1 MSKSNESYQKGFVIF
16 FIIAIA
22 VTLIVV
28 FILRANATK
37 SGTYLTT
44 LSEKELEVEGYG
56 TYSVVNTSPCF
67 TANGK
72 CSGNGIQ
79 TVTSYCTPN
88 PTTGYGCID
97 DNGEQ
102 TFAPKTTTQNCLP
115 NCRSSILQEQTNAYL
130 NTCLYE
136 QPYGDLN
143 TDLTLQ
149 TFTPLLIGISGNSI
163 TKYNNGIPPSTPGNA
178 SSVQK
183 YNSPILQFRLPVN
196 INYNREIFLESLE
209 GNQFKFIFSSG
220 QYVIFTKIGL
230 ITYTSSPYS
239 CSNND
244 VFSISISN
252 NTINFIQNDNII
264 YSSLAAGTFFQAIFN
279 LSGIVTTIPL
289 NTATFD
295 IVDNISFGNN
305 GSEYLCI
312 PRTAKT
318 YNYRIFNCVVNDGV
332 GENACSYTCG
342 SDGRNSANISGD
354 SIVDSPSYIPACVGK
369 KGQVITLNSLAGI
382 NLTNLPKQGFKIS
395 KGYTVKNKLTNGVIV
410 PNVFTIDPPYY
421 PPPTENLP
429 IPIGSTEI
437 TRDQLT
443 TLDNSL
449 VIYENCSMPSE
460 RVKPYCA
467 NYYYY
472 QGTDVDSQITL
483 IDNNILANSTTNFIF
498 SKDCFNNPFWKSDI
512 PQKYLNP
519 YNTSTSKYSLKGIGS
534 FGLTYENYVCRNT
547 PGNLEQVP
555 DTGTP
560 IDTNPPQYYIPGAL
574 GGPEERN
581 YCSAFTASSVNP
593 PVNNTSCYD
602 TLEAVTM
609 PLTQNKFY
617 NICDVT
623 YPDGSHPN
631 DWQPNLKTPGLIQIC
646 QYLPTQDQLDFT
658 SPFVTSSNVLNSNLH
673 QFFGNFIQLTLTN
686 SGKTYF
692 LGTRTSPCEST
703 VNSNLLAP
711 MSNCSYIKPLG
722 TNYSLNK
729 ATFIYNGGSSTVSE
743 AGNFWNKPGCDSEM
757 IQLTSALNILISPYE
772 SSVITAPVGN
782 KQTIT
787 ANLYAYFGNIF
798 GILVQFPFDNTL
810 YFQPIQQGDVDKNKY
825 KPTIQTNVLN
835 NSTQAFTIEFDYSN
849 VNNITMKIINPAT
862 NVPKFDGNAYSDI
875 GFNIS
880 NTPMNIRKI
889 PYNEYIKQSGLY
901 AGINVTVAA
910 SFQRN
915 FECYA
920 TTCDFND
927 TTKPC
932 FPKTCNLY
940 YDYNTDR
947 C

>member
-16 FIIAIA
+16 FIIAI
-22 VTLIVV
+22 VITLVVV

-44 LSEKELEVEGYG
+44 LSSKELETEGYG

-72 CSGNGIQ
+72 CSGNGVQ

-97 DNGEQ
+97 ENGEQ

-115 NCRSSILQEQTNAYL
+115 NCRNTILQEQTNAYL
-130 NTCLYE
+130 NTCQYE

-143 TDLTLQ
+143 TALTLQ
-149 TFTPLLIGISGNSI
+149 TFTPTLIGISGNSI
-163 TKYNNGIPPSTPGNA
+163 TKYDNGSPTTTPGNA

-183 YNSPILQFRLPVN
+183 YNSPILQFQLPVN
-196 INYNREIFLESLE
+196 INYPREIFIESLE
-209 GNQFKFIFSSG
+209 GNQFKFIINYLDSEPG
-220 QYVIFTKIGL
+220 TYRIFTKIGVDTKFIPL
-230 ITYTSSPYS
+230 LTDPPYD
-239 CSNND
+239 CSDDD

-252 NTINFIQNDNII
+252 NIINFIQNDKI
-264 YSSLAAGTFFQAIFN
+264 YYSTLAAGTFFQAIFN
-279 LSGIVTTIPL
+279 LFGVITPG
-289 NTATFD
+289 NTSTFD

-342 SDGRNSANISGD
+342 SDGRNNANVSGD
-354 SIVDSPSYIPACVGK
+354 SIPTSPSFIPACVGK

-382 NLTNLPKQGFKIS
+382 NLANLPKQGFKIS
-395 KGYTVKNKLTNGVIV
+395 KGYTVKNKLDVLGAIV
-410 PNVFTIDPPYY
+410 PNMFTIDPPYY
-421 PPPTENLP
+421 APPTENLP
-429 IPIGSTEI
+429 IPIGNTEI
-437 TRDQLT
+437 TRDELT
-443 TLDNSL
+443 AIDNSL
-449 VIYENCSMPSE
+449 IVYENCAIPSA
-460 RVKPYCA
+460 RTKPFCA

-483 IDNNILANSTTNFIF
+483 INNNVLADSTSNFIF
-498 SKDCFNNPFWKSDI
+498 SKDCFNNPFWNVSST
-512 PQKYLNP
+512 KYLNP
-519 YNTSTSKYSLKGIGS
+519 YNTTSSKYSLKGVGG

-555 DTGTP
+555 GTGTP

-574 GGPEERN
+574 GGPDERN
-581 YCSAFTASSVNP
+581 YCTAFTDSSVEP

-602 TLEAVTM
+602 TLENINTL
-609 PLTQNKFY
+609 PLSQNKFY

-631 DWQPNLKTPGLIQIC
+631 DWQPNLKTPGLIQMC
-646 QYLPTQDQLDFT
+646 QYLPTQDQLDFDT
-658 SPFVTSSNVLNSNLH
+658 FSESVNINLRP
-673 QFFGNFIQLTLTN
+673 FFGNFVQLTITD

-703 VNSNLLAP
+703 VSSNNLSPLT
-711 MSNCSYIKPLG
+711 NCSYIKPLG
-722 TNYSLNK
+722 TSYDINR
-729 ATFIYNGGSSTVSE
+729 ATFIYDGGNTTVSE

-757 IQLTSALNILISPYE
+757 IQLTSALNILISPFE
-772 SSVITAPVGN
+772 TTIVSAPVGN
-782 KQTIT
+782 KQTIS

-798 GILVQFPFDNTL
+798 GILLQNPFDGSL
-810 YFQPIQQGDVDKNKY
+810 YFQPIQQADTNKVNY
-825 KPTIQTNVLN
+825 KPSYNQYFN
-835 NSTQAFTIEFDYSN
+835 IEFDYSN
-849 VNNITMKIINPAT
+849 VNAITMKVLVPTT
-862 NVPKFDGNAYSDI
+862 NVAKFDGNVYSNV
-875 GFNIS
+875 GFNITTTS
-880 NTPMNIRKI
+880 MNTRII

-901 AGINVTVAA
+901 TGQNVTVAA

-915 FECYA
+915 FACYT
-920 TTCDFND
+920 TTCDPKTD
-927 TTKPC
+927 TFPC
-932 FPKTCNLY
+932 FPNTCNLY
-940 YDYNTDR
+940 YNYNADK